1 VAQVAAFL
9 QVLARADEMEGPLLD
24 PDVILHRARLA
35 DILWQRE
42 QASAR
47 AACPVLLAEV
57 ATLSVVALGPFV
69 WFLAAG
75 RLPSLAGAS
84 GLPAAVLAAL
94 SGLAVL
100 FTFSVLRAE
109 EG

>member
-1 VAQVAAFL
+1 
-9 QVLARADEMEGPLLD
+9 
-24 PDVILHRARLA
+24 
-35 DILWQRE
+35 
-42 QASAR
+42 
-47 AACPVLLAEV
+47 
-57 ATLSVVALGPFV
+57 V